1 MAQEVVIID
10 TENLEE
16 AYFAWGCFWCM
27 ESIFES
33 QPWVEWAYVW
43 YTGWDEATAT
53 YELTSA
59 GDTDHREGVRVS
71 YDPDIITYNK
81 LVELFWTQ
89 IDPTDDGG
97 QFNDRGFVYT
107 TAIYY
112 NNEEE
117 KQIAEQSKANL
128 GTSMRFDEPIVTQIL
143 PAQPFYDAEDYH
155 QNYYK
160 ENSIR
165 YKLYTS
171 WSGRK
176 EFIEE
181 NDLQFPYLIDQSQE
195 TARAYKA
202 QCTPDVYLMDSNKK
216 LIYHGSIDDNW
227 QYPEKVNHHD
237 LLEAVNNLANGF
249 PGIPEEN
256 QKPSIGCSIKWRDT
270 EDIQDDVDD
279 DIKW

>member
-1 MAQEVVIID
+1 MPGFILRNADGQSFHSQQLYGEKGLLVIFTCNHCPYAQ
-10 TENLEE
+10 
-16 AYFAWGCFWCM
+16 A
-27 ESIFES
+27 
-33 QPWVEWAYVW
+33 VW
-43 YTGWDEATAT
+43 PRLIKIAGQAK
-53 YELTSA
+53 ELGINT
-59 GDTDHREGVRVS
+59 V
-71 YDPDIITYNK
+71 
-81 LVELFWTQ
+81 
-89 IDPTDDGG
+89 
-97 QFNDRGFVYT
+97 
-107 TAIYY
+107 AINSNINPEY
-112 NNEEE
+112 
-117 KQIAEQSKANL
+117 
-128 GTSMRFDEPIVTQIL
+128 P
-143 PAQPFYDAEDYH
+143 EDSP
-155 QNYYK
+155 K
-160 ENSIR
+160 
-165 YKLYTS
+165 KM
-171 WSGRK
+171 K

-279 DIKW
+279 DIK